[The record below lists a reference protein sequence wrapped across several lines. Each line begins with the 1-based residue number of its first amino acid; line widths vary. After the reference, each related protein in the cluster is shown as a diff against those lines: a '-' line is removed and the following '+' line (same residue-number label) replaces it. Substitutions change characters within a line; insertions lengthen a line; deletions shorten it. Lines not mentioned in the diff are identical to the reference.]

1 MDKPFDSKVLVE
13 KLKAQGLPVAEEAAE
28 AVVKAVFDWAEES
41 LLIHPNALIKAIGVP
56 ALGILKP
63 VVLEQVDKI
72 DGQPG

>member
-1 MDKPFDSKVLVE
+1 MEKPFDTAALVE
-13 KLKAQGLPVAEEAAE
+13 KLKAQGLPVAEQAAE
-28 AVVKAVFDWAEES
+28 AAVKAVFEWVDES
-41 LLIHPNALIKAIGVP
+41 LAIHPNALIKAIGVP